1 MQMRWR
7 YAAIAATLSIVVA
20 GCSVGTTSA
29 PPSRPTGGGPVAGP
43 GDRASD
49 STKSV
54 DPRQAARLQQVMIP
68 LMKVMNHPVPP
79 NQVKVGLIDSPDIN
93 AANAGPNEFYVTTGL
108 LQRAS
113 DDQLRAVL
121 AHEVAH
127 ADLGHVAK
135 TQALGT
141 GLSIGMIIL
150 DQIVPGTGAIT
161 PLVGQLAVNAY
172 SRKEE
177 YQADAHGVELLKRA
191 GYDGKTLMANTLTW
205 LQSTSG
211 PSGGGFF
218 ATHPATGD
226 RIEAV
231 RRLP

>member
-1 MQMRWR
+1 MGVPWR
-7 YAAIAATLSIVVA
+7 YAVIAATFGIVTA

-43 GDRASD
+43 GDRAN
-49 STKSV
+49 TMKSV
-54 DPRQAARLQQVMIP
+54 DPRQAARLQQIMIP

-79 NQVKVGLIDSPDIN
+79 SQVKVGLIDSQDIN

-108 LQRAS
+108 LGRAS
-113 DDQLRAVL
+113 DAQLRAVM

-150 DQIVPGTGAIT
+150 DQIVPGTGAVT

-191 GYDGKTLMANTLTW
+191 GYDGKSDMANTLAW
-205 LQSTSG
+205 LQSTAG

-231 RRLP
+231 QRLP

>member
-1 MQMRWR
+1 
-7 YAAIAATLSIVVA
+7 
-20 GCSVGTTSA
+20 
-29 PPSRPTGGGPVAGP
+29 
-43 GDRASD
+43 
-49 STKSV
+49 
-54 DPRQAARLQQVMIP
+54 
-68 LMKVMNHPVPP
+68 
-79 NQVKVGLIDSPDIN
+79 VKVGLLDSQDIN
-93 AANAGPNEFYVTTGL
+93 AANAEFYVTTGL

-113 DDQLRAVL
+113 DDQLRAVM

-150 DQIVPGTGAIT
+150 DQIVPGSGAIT

-191 GYDGKTLMANTLTW
+191 DYDGKSDMANTLAW

-211 PSGGGFF
+211 SSGGGFF

-231 RRLP
+231 QRLP